1 MKLIMENWRNFT
13 NEAKKR
19 TAPIETIRG
28 IEQVPVSYELGNF
41 FAYKVTARSKSH
53 YIVTHIP
60 SGHMIPSSYYIQSY
74 GGKLADI
81 KRMLKDIDEKLD
93 LPDLSSPEP
102 SVESLQA
109 LADFIS
115 GSQELNEIVG
125 KDSADALKDFSDASK
140 QTADDMADVADK
152 QQAALDAQTKTSE
165 SFQEFADAIG
175 AFSDSISDSSEES
188 DEMLELYK
196 KFEEA
201 NLGEFIDKIGE
212 LAPLADMMDK
222 VEDGKGAGELIAGL
236 QELDMD
242 PKEIGEKLT
251 MVQELR
257 DEFDEYKQEQEERQ
271 KEKEE
276 EQAEKDAE
284 QDAAMKDASREGTD
298 TQNAAQAEA
307 EG

>member
-1 MKLIMENWRNFT
+1 MKLIMENWRNFK
-13 NEAKKR
+13 NEARKR
-19 TAPIETIRG
+19 TGIINTERG
-28 IEQVPVSYELGNF
+28 EEEVSISYELGNF
-41 FAYKVTARSKSH
+41 FIYKTMNRSKSH
-53 YIVTHIP
+53 YIVTHSP
-60 SGHMIPSSYYIQSY
+60 SGFMIPSKFYAQSY
-74 GGKLADI
+74 GFKLSGM
-81 KRMLKDIDEKLD
+81 KKMLQDIDANLN
-93 LPDLSSPEP
+93 LPDLASPEP
-102 SVESLQA
+102 SIESLEA
-109 LADFIS
+109 LANFIS
-115 GSQELNEIVG
+115 GTQDLNEIVG

-165 SFQEFADAIG
+165 SFQEFADSIS
-175 AFSDSISDSSEES
+175 AFSDSISDSSEDS
-188 DEMLELYK
+188 DKMLELYQ

-257 DEFDEYKQEQEERQ
+257 DEFDEYKTEQEEAQ
-271 KEKEE
+271 KERDEK
-276 EQAEKDAE
+276 QAEKDEE
-284 QDAAMKDASREGTD
+284 QDRAMKDASRQGTD
-298 TQNAAQAEA
+298 SENEQQAAQ

>member
-125 KDSADALKDFSDASK
+125 KDSA
-140 QTADDMADVADK
+140 V
-152 QQAALDAQTKTSE
+152 
-165 SFQEFADAIG
+165 
-175 AFSDSISDSSEES
+175 
-188 DEMLELYK
+188 
-196 KFEEA
+196 
-201 NLGEFIDKIGE
+201 
-212 LAPLADMMDK
+212 
-222 VEDGKGAGELIAGL
+222 
-236 QELDMD
+236 
-242 PKEIGEKLT
+242 
-251 MVQELR
+251 
-257 DEFDEYKQEQEERQ
+257 
-271 KEKEE
+271 
-276 EQAEKDAE
+276 
-284 QDAAMKDASREGTD
+284 
-298 TQNAAQAEA
+298 
-307 EG
+307 

>member
-19 TAPIETIRG
+19 TGVIDTVRG
-28 IEQVPVSYELGNF
+28 KEEVSISFELGNF
-41 FAYKVTARSKSH
+41 FVYKIMNRSKSH
-53 YIVTHIP
+53 YIVTHAP
-60 SGHMIPSSYYIQSY
+60 SGTMIPSQYYLQKY
-74 GGKLADI
+74 GGKLSNI
-81 KRMLKDIDEKLD
+81 KTMLQDIDANLN
-93 LPDLSSPEP
+93 LPDLSNPEP

-115 GSQELNEIVG
+115 GAENLNEVIG

-140 QTADDMADVADK
+140 ETADDMADVADK
-152 QQAALDAQTKTSE
+152 QQAAIDAQTKTSE

-175 AFSDSISDSSEES
+175 EFSSSISDSSEDS
-188 DEMLELYK
+188 DKMLELYQ

-222 VEDGKGAGELIAGL
+222 IKDGDGAGEIIAGL

-257 DEFDEYKQEQEERQ
+257 DEFDEYKTEQEEAQ
-271 KEKEE
+271 KERDEK
-276 EQAEKDAE
+276 QAEKDEE
-284 QDAAMKDASREGTD
+284 QDKAMKDASREGTD
-298 TQNAAQAEA
+298 TENEQQAAA

>member
-1 MKLIMENWRNFT
+1 MKLIMENWKNFT
-13 NEAKKR
+13 NEVSKK
-19 TAPIETIRG
+19 TKTIDTVDG
-28 IEQVPVSYELGNF
+28 KKEVKPSVEIGNF
-41 FAYKVTARSKSH
+41 FAYRVVNRSKSH
-53 YIVTHIP
+53 YIVTHTP
-60 SGHMIPSSYYIQSY
+60 SGYMIPSKYYFQNY

-81 KRMLKDIDEKLD
+81 KRMLKDIDENLN
-93 LPDLSSPEP
+93 LPDLSSPKP
-102 SVESLQA
+102 SIESLQT

-115 GSQELNEIVG
+115 GSQDLNEIVG
-125 KDSADALKDFSDASK
+125 KDSADALKDFSDASS

-152 QQAALDAQTKTSE
+152 QQAAIDAQTKTSE

-188 DEMLELYK
+188 DKMLELYQ

-257 DEFDEYKQEQEERQ
+257 DEFDEYKTEQEDAQ

-276 EQAEKDAE
+276 KQAEKDAE
-284 QDAAMKDASREGTD
+284 QDAAMKNASRESTD
-298 TQNAAQAEA
+298 TKNAAQAEA

>member
-1 MKLIMENWRNFT
+1 MENWRKFS
-13 NEAKKR
+13 NEAKKK
-19 TAPIETIRG
+19 TAMIDTIRG
-28 IEQVPVSYELGNF
+28 KEEVTVSYELGNF
-41 FAYKVTARSKSH
+41 FVYKTVNRSKSH
-53 YIVTHIP
+53 YIVTHAP
-60 SGHMIPSSYYIQSY
+60 SGYMIPSEYYFQNY
-74 GGKLADI
+74 GGKFADI
-81 KRMLKDIDEKLD
+81 KRMLKDVDENLD
-93 LPDLSSPEP
+93 LPDLSNPNP
-102 SVESLQA
+102 SIESLQA
-109 LADFIS
+109 LAEFIS
-115 GSQELNEIVG
+115 GSQDLNEIVG
-125 KDSADALKDFSDASK
+125 KDSADALKDFSDASS

-188 DEMLELYK
+188 DKMLELYK

-242 PKEIGEKLT
+242 PKEIGEKLA

-257 DEFDEYKQEQEERQ
+257 DEFDEYKTEQDEAQ
-271 KEKEE
+271 KERDEK
-276 EQAEKDAE
+276 QAEKDEE
-284 QDAAMKDASREGTD
+284 QDRAMKDASREGTD
-298 TQNAAQAEA
+298 TENEVQAAQ